1 MGPLRYAQGDICPS
15 NSHPAAPPCRPS
27 APLPRFRPVTSPSP
41 SADLSKLRINRD
53 APPPEVRRA
62 LVRNVVIAVLA
73 LLLIVGA
80 VFALRSGGAVPVQVV
95 TVAAASG
102 SDGGGSAGAGTSVTA
117 NGYVVART
125 RASVS
130 AKLPGRIADLRVS
143 EGSTLRRGEIIATLE
158 NADYEAQAAQAKAAV
173 ATARAELVEARTASE
188 VAAREAARLR
198 DMRQENADLVSEQDL
213 DGVEGR
219 ARQAAARLEAAD
231 ARLKAAEASLRF
243 ARANLENT
251 VIRAP
256 FGGTVLRKE
265 AEIGEVVA
273 PSVGGGL
280 TRGAVVTMADL
291 TTLEVEVDVNEA
303 YIARVKKDGP
313 ATITLDAY
321 PDTSFRGAV
330 RQVVPTADRQRATV
344 QVKVSILDRDPRILP
359 EMGARV
365 DFLEDSVASGPE
377 APAAGPPR
385 FRVPAAAVREVN
397 GESVVWLVRN
407 GRLESRTVQAGPVS
421 AGFREVRSGL
431 AGGEQL
437 LVGGV
442 EEPEAGMRVEV
453 GK

>member
-1 MGPLRYAQGDICPS
+1 
-15 NSHPAAPPCRPS
+15 
-27 APLPRFRPVTSPSP
+27 VTSPSP

-53 APPPEVRRA
+53 VPPPEVRRA
-62 LVRNVVIAVLA
+62 LGRNVAIAVVA
-73 LLLIVGA
+73 LLLVLGA
-80 VFALRSGGAVPVQVV
+80 VFALRGGGAVPVQVV
-95 TVAAASG
+95 TVAPAGG
-102 SDGGGSAGAGTSVTA
+102 SPGGGGGPGTSVTA
-117 NGYVVART
+117 NGYAVART

-143 EGSTLRRGEIIATLE
+143 EGTTVKRGEIIATLE
-158 NADYEAQAAQAKAAV
+158 NADYGAQAAQAKAAV
-173 ATARAELVEARTASE
+173 ATARAELIEARVASE

-198 DMRQENADLVSEQDL
+198 EMRAENADLVSAQDL
-213 DGVEGR
+213 DNVESR
-219 ARQAAARLEAAD
+219 ASQAAARLEAAD
-231 ARLKAAEASLRF
+231 ARLAAAQASLRF
-243 ARANLENT
+243 ALANLENT

-256 FGGTVLRKE
+256 FTGTVLRKE
-265 AEIGEVVA
+265 AEVGEVVA

-303 YIARVKKDGP
+303 YIARVRHGGG

-321 PDTSFRGAV
+321 PDTAFRGAV

-365 DFLEDSVASGPE
+365 DFLESVDSATTGAARAATGPT
-377 APAAGPPR
+377 
-385 FRVPAAAVREVN
+385 FRLPAAAIRERN
-397 GESVVWLVRN
+397 GETVVWLVRN
-407 GRLESRTVQAGPVS
+407 DRLEPRAVQAGPVS
-421 AGFREVRSGL
+421 AGYREIRSGL

-442 EEPEAGMRVEV
+442 EEPEPGMRVEV
-453 GK
+453 TTGTSP